1 MIKSFR
7 RIASIV
13 LLVSLLG
20 SNILSLTN
28 AAFHDFLYRALSALP
43 ISSLLANSP
52 NSKRKA
58 LVKNNV
64 QLKKN
69 IKTIKASSRAN
80 NTKVKSISKRITTR
94 TLRRAARNAAQ
105 VPVESIPYLGIGII
119 VAGTALDIKESC
131 DSISDM
137 NEILATLGVEPD
149 KDSAGGESFS
159 ICEAKGS

>member
-1 MIKSFR
+1 MIKSFK

-13 LLVSLLG
+13 LLVSLLA
-20 SNILSLTN
+20 SNILSLTH

-52 NSKRKA
+52 GSKRKA
-58 LVKNNV
+58 LVKNNY

-69 IKTIKASSRAN
+69 IKTIKASSSAN
-80 NTKVKSISKRITTR
+80 NIKVKSISRRITTR

-105 VPVESIPYLGIGII
+105 VPAESIPYLGIGII

-137 NEILATLGVEPD
+137 NEILAVLGVELD
-149 KDSAGGESFS
+149 KDSAEESFN
-159 ICEAKGS
+159 ICEVKSS